1 MGVIGFSNHA
11 IDWFQSYLSNQ
22 LFRISLE
29 KIYSKPSS
37 ITCGL
42 LGSILGRLL
51 FLIYVNDMPQ
61 LVKSD
66 DSCLV
71 FQGKNIK
78 EIQKRLNEDFINL
91 CDWFFRLGKDKTESI
106 LFVSKRKIK
115 KVRNLIIKYKVI
127 QIKQYSKVTYLY
139 CKIDEALSQESMTLK
154 IISKVNSRPKILHRT
169 NKFLTPA
176 QCRLLCNALIQ
187 TYFDFSLVPR
197 YPNLP
202 LKLEK
207 ENLN

>member
-1 MGVIGFSNHA
+1 M
-11 IDWFQSYLSNQ
+11 
-22 LFRISLE
+22 
-29 KIYSKPSS
+29 
-37 ITCGL
+37 
-42 LGSILGRLL
+42 
-51 FLIYVNDMPQ
+51 
-61 LVKSD
+61 
-66 DSCLV
+66 
-71 FQGKNIK
+71 
-78 EIQKRLNEDFINL
+78 NEDFINL

-127 QIKQYSKVTYLY
+127 QIKQYSKAAYLY
-139 CKIDEALSQESMTLK
+139 CIIDEALSRESMTLK
-154 IISKVNSRPKILHRT
+154 IISKVNSKPKILHSK

-187 TYFDFSLVPR
+187 PYFDFSLVPR

-202 LKLEK
+202 LKLKK